1 MFNGRSREFHFFIWD
16 VDEKSRCKQVTVELL
31 GIPRDRAGVS
41 QTVANGSTL
50 GDVFLDLAKR
60 FPALGEACI
69 QGNSLKLGY
78 TANLRGEQFV
88 TDPAIYLNEGD
99 SILLLSLD
107 AGG

>member
-16 VDEKSRCKQVTVELL
+16 VDEKSRCMQVTVELF
-31 GIPRDRAGVS
+31 GIPRARAGVS

-50 GDVFLDLAKR
+50 GDVFQDLAKR

-69 QGNSLKLGY
+69 QGSSLKLGY